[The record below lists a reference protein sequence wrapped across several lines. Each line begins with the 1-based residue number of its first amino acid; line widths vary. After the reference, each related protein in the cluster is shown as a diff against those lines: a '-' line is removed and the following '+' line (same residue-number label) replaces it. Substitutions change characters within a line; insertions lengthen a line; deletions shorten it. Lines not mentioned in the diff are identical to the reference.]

1 MNPFKVTMFG
11 EFSVCWKG
19 HWIAEAG
26 TRLNKPFEVLILL
39 FQKRDLRISNEE
51 LMNRLWNEDS
61 KADNPAGALKSAVYL
76 LRKLLKKADPETNFI
91 FTEGKQYVWNPEI
104 PVQVDLWDFEDI
116 VLKIKQDNHFPEE
129 EKLQLCRRAIQLYTG
144 DLLPELCEHH
154 WAIQQSIYYRRL
166 YMDVIEMIGDLLFSK
181 GNRDDWNELLSI
193 CNRALLT
200 DPFSEKLYIL
210 LFRTM
215 QQLDMKQEILNYY
228 PVVSQTC
235 FDEMGEQM
243 PQIVQNIYQWAS
255 NSTYHTIKDIHQI
268 EQDLEETIRN
278 GQPINGAYFCSY
290 EIFKHIFH
298 MIVRSADRE
307 NNCVILMLLTLSLE
321 NGANF
326 SKDQLNKTMGILKGI
341 IQTTMRKGDVFSRY
355 SRNQFVLMLPVKKSK
370 DGKQVEK
377 RLRQAFSKHHPP
389 LPVHLEVITGLPSS
403 VVVSQNEI
411 YQYNHD

>member
-1 MNPFKVTMFG
+1 MEPFKVTMFG
-11 EFSVCWKG
+11 EFSVYWKD
-19 HWIAEAG
+19 HCIVEAG

-61 KADNPAGALKSAVYL
+61 KADNPAGALKSAIYL
-76 LRKLLKKADPETNFI
+76 LRQLLKKADPETNFI

-116 VLKIKQDNHFPEE
+116 VLKVKYDDLLEE

-144 DLLPELCEHH
+144 DFLPGLSEHQ
-154 WAIQQSIYYRRL
+154 WAIQQSVYYRRL
-166 YMDVIEMIGDLLFSK
+166 YMDAIEIIGDLLFSK
-181 GNRDDWNELLSI
+181 GSRDYWNELLSI
-193 CNRALLT
+193 CNRAILT
-200 DPFSEKLYIL
+200 DPFNEKLYIL
-210 LFRTM
+210 LFKTM

-228 PVVSQTC
+228 PVVSQNY

-243 PQIVQNIYQWAS
+243 PQIVRNIYQWAS
-255 NSTYHTIKDIHQI
+255 NSTYHTIKDIYQI
-268 EQDLEETIRN
+268 EQDLEETIRSER
-278 GQPINGAYFCSY
+278 PINGAYFCSY
-290 EIFKHIFH
+290 EVFKHIFH

-321 NGANF
+321 NGMDF
-326 SKDQLNKTMGILKGI
+326 SKDQFNKTMEMLKAVI
-341 IQTTMRKGDVFSRY
+341 ETTMRKGDVFSRY

-370 DGKQVEK
+370 DSKQVEK

-403 VVVSQNEI
+403 VVINQSEI
-411 YQYNHD
+411 NRI

>member
-1 MNPFKVTMFG
+1 MEPFKVTMFG
-11 EFSVCWKG
+11 GFSVDWKG
-19 HWIAEAG
+19 HLIVETG

-104 PVQVDLWDFEDI
+104 PVQVDLWDFEDV
-116 VLKIKQDNHFPEE
+116 VLKVKYNRVSEE
-129 EKLQLCRRAIQLYTG
+129 EKLQLCRKAIQLYAG
-144 DLLPELCEHH
+144 DFLPELSEHH

-166 YMDVIEMIGDLLFSK
+166 YMDAIEMIGDLLFSK
-181 GNRDDWNELLSI
+181 GSRDCWNELLSI

-228 PVVSQTC
+228 PVVSQTY

-243 PQIVQNIYQWAS
+243 PQIVRNIYQWAS
-255 NSTYHTIKDIHQI
+255 NSTYHTIKDIYQI
-268 EQDLEETIRN
+268 QRDLEETIRTER
-278 GQPINGAYFCSY
+278 PINGAYFCSY

-326 SKDQLNKTMGILKGI
+326 SKDSLNRAMGMLEEV

-403 VVVSQNEI
+403 LMVGQSEI